1 MNANATKLQSVILA
15 AKGYNKATK
24 ARVLAQIPENVND
37 EQLWSALTN
46 IDNCLKANRE
56 LLKRYDAI
64 KKQALKLEV
73 HKYAPELN
81 KLHFKNGN
89 WTPAHGC
96 TTMDD
101 AIMHAAKGVQI
112 N

>member
-1 MNANATKLQSVILA
+1 MNANATKLKSVILA

-24 ARVLAQIPENVND
+24 ARVLAQIPETVND
-37 EQLWSALTN
+37 EQLKQALCN
-46 IDNCLKANRE
+46 IETCLKANRE

-64 KKQALKLEV
+64 KKQAVYLEV
-73 HKYAPELN
+73 HQYAPELN
-81 KLHFKNGN
+81 KLHFLHGG

-96 TTMDD
+96 TTMHD